1 VNRRI
6 AGRIAFDIRES
17 REILSFGG
25 FASTGKPMESRFL
38 LDISASIEMKERILE
53 KVVLPKTSSGRYRP
67 KDHLLEFLNN
77 L

>member
-1 VNRRI
+1 
-6 AGRIAFDIRES
+6 
-17 REILSFGG
+17 
-25 FASTGKPMESRFL
+25 MESRFL